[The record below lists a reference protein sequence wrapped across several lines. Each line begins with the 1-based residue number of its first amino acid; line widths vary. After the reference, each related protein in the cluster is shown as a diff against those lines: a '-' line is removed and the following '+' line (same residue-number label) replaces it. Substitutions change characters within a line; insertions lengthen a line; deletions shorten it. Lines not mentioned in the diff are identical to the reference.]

1 MSLSQSE
8 STFNEYFDLSFEINN
23 MSNKLCVITSKL
35 ENHTD
40 INTLIAETEKKSM
53 IKISQR
59 KIFRS
64 WIQKQGTAIRIR
76 AYFAL

>member
-40 INTLIAETEKKSM
+40 INTLIAETEKK
-53 IKISQR
+53 KHD
-59 KIFRS
+59 
-64 WIQKQGTAIRIR
+64 
-76 AYFAL
+76 